1 MAFGLPFLSYQGVKT
16 LCLALAVEALL
27 LAGMAALLLSAAP
40 VHQEKPPTVLQL
52 SLKDLDIA
60 SPVLEPQPEPV
71 PTPKPPEP
79 EPVKKPPEP
88 EKPPEP
94 VALPPPPAPVP
105 KPKSKPVPEKF
116 KTTPATQQVSP
127 SSSTA
132 DSAFAEAEQVAAAA
146 AAAQAQ
152 SKQSADLLDAYR
164 SKVNAAI
171 QAAVSCPL
179 AAQNMGMSGQ
189 TKVHFDLTDGVQSNA
204 TVATTSKRPMLDSAA
219 LAAVQNARY
228 PAPPKEFAG
237 QKKTMSVLVVLNCA
251 N

>member
-1 MAFGLPFLSYQGVKT
+1 MAFSRPFLSYQGVKT
-16 LCLALAVEALL
+16 LCLALVVEALL

-40 VHQEKPPTVLQL
+40 VHQEKRPAVLQL
-52 SLKDLDIA
+52 SLKDLDIP
-60 SPVLEPQPEPV
+60 SPVLEPQPEPA

-94 VALPPPPAPVP
+94 VAVPPPPVP
-105 KPKSKPVPEKF
+105 KPKPKPVPEKV

-127 SSSTA
+127 STSTA
-132 DSAFAEAEQVAAAA
+132 DSAFAEAEQAAAAA

-164 SKVNAAI
+164 SRVNAAI
-171 QAAVSCPL
+171 QAAVNCPL

-204 TVATTSKRPMLDSAA
+204 TVATTSKRPMLDTAA

-237 QKKTMSVLVVLNCA
+237 QLKTMSVLVVLNCA

>member
-1 MAFGLPFLSYQGVKT
+1 MCA
-16 LCLALAVEALL
+16 
-27 LAGMAALLLSAAP
+27 AALQWVIQASARLVARR
-40 VHQEKPPTVLQL
+40 QL
-52 SLKDLDIA
+52 KCQCCFL
-60 SPVLEPQPEPV
+60 
-71 PTPKPPEP
+71 
-79 EPVKKPPEP
+79 
-88 EKPPEP
+88 
-94 VALPPPPAPVP
+94 VAM
-105 KPKSKPVPEKF
+105 
-116 KTTPATQQVSP
+116 PAT
-127 SSSTA
+127 
-132 DSAFAEAEQVAAAA
+132 AA